1 MFSSLSFV
9 LIFLAGL
16 ISAQFNFFDGMFR
29 HQEQHQP
36 SGASQWAAHSEGISC
51 NRYLCPSTLECVK
64 APRECPCPNVE
75 DIKCTI
81 PDANSRDGATVLCVR
96 GENECAD
103 VERLSKKQWM

>member
-1 MFSSLSFV
+1 MLSSLSFA
-9 LIFLAGL
+9 LIFMVGL

-51 NRYLCPSTLECVK
+51 NRYLCPATLECVR

-75 DIKCTI
+75 DIKCGTALQEAVDVI
-81 PDANSRDGATVLCVR
+81 DSHYRVFYLWIQIVAN
-96 GENECAD
+96 
-103 VERLSKKQWM
+103 